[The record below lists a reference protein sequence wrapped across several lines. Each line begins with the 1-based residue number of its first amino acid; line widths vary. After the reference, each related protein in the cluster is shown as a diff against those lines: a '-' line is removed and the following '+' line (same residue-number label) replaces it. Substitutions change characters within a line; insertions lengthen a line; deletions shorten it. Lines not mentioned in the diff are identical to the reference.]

1 MTNYYLVLGG
11 HAGMDDLQ
19 LRELYRVAA
28 RQHHPDR
35 GGDPAQFTAVTAA
48 YAAVRTAK
56 ARAGLA
62 QRYALSATPC
72 DACSGC
78 GYVQHQRGFRG
89 SVRAACGAC
98 GGCGYSYGPKV
109 PTSPRSYRKSKKR
122 E

>member
-19 LRELYRVAA
+19 LRELYRMAA

-62 QRYALSATPC
+62 ALYGLAAPVCGSC
-72 DACSGC
+72 GGC
-78 GYVQHQRGFRG
+78 GYAQRQQGFTG
-89 SVRAACGAC
+89 VVRTVCGGC
-98 GGCGYSYGPKV
+98 GGCGYSLEAAA
-109 PTSPRSYRKSKKR
+109 SPRSYRKSKKR